1 MMRNLTRVLI
11 LAGLV
16 AACSDDAV
24 SPQADP
30 LAQFVGTWN
39 ASSFV
44 YTSVDNPGV
53 AVPVLQVIPGSS
65 VSVVIAADGTFVA
78 PLNLGPQTN
87 GQTVSI
93 PGTIAPEGG
102 NRITVTF
109 ATNPFFT
116 APLDVTFGFQT
127 ANTLSWEA
135 PATFDFNQ
143 DGENT
148 PAILTVVFQ
157 RN

>member
-1 MMRNLTRVLI
+1 MRKLSRVLI
-11 LAGLV
+11 LALV
-16 AACSDDAV
+16 AAACSDDGV
-24 SPQADP
+24 TTEADP
-30 LAQFVGTWN
+30 LAPFVGTWN

-44 YTSVDNPGV
+44 YTSVENSAV
-53 AVPVLQVIPGSS
+53 SVPVLQAIPGSS
-65 VSVVIAADGTFVA
+65 VSVVIAADGSFLA

-87 GQTVSI
+87 GETVSI
-93 PGTIAPEGG
+93 PGTITPEGG
-102 NRITVTF
+102 SKITVTF
-109 ATNPFFT
+109 ETNPFFT
-116 APLDVTFGFQT
+116 APLDVTFSFQT

-143 DGENT
+143 DGEGT